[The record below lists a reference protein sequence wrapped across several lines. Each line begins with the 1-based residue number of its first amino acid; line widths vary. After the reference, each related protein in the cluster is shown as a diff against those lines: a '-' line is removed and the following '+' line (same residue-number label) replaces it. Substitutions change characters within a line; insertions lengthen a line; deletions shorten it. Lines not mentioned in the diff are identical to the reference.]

1 MSNHEIKRIHLSK
14 DISNDVITFEK
25 WWDPDW
31 LIFYHNQFLA
41 SLMGMLA
48 EQHSIIEMSLNSIE

>member
-1 MSNHEIKRIHLSK
+1 MRNHEIKRIHLSK

-25 WWDPDW
+25 WRDPDC

-48 EQHSIIEMSLNSIE
+48 KQHSLIKISLNSIE